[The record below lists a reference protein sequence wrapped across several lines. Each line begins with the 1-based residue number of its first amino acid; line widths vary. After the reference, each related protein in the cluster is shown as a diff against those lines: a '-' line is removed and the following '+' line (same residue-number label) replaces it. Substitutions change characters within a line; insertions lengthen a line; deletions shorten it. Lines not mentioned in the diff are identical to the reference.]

1 MELIFHLH
9 YVWVVSDIPFS
20 NAARNLGVIFDSQLA
35 LKELV
40 NKLWQLAYLEIRR
53 VGLIRHYLS
62 FESSNTL
69 LSSLVLSRLDYC
81 NALLAGSQVL
91 LDKIQRV
98 ISCSAQLIRKAP
110 KFKVNYAIIWKFE
123 IFLKFVVASAHADFR
138 FYIVYIKKNIQ
149 RCNLNYTVP
158 MSWVKSGH

>member
-1 MELIFHLH
+1 MGQ
-9 YVWVVSDIPFS
+9 SDVPFS
-20 NAARNLGVIFDSQLA
+20 NAACNIGVIFDSQLA

-62 FESSNTL
+62 FESSSTL

-98 ISCSAQLIRKAP
+98 ISCSARLLFQTP
-110 KFKVNYAIIWKFE
+110 K
-123 IFLKFVVASAHADFR
+123 SAHFTPLLYGLHWQPDS
-138 FYIVYIKKNIQ
+138 IQ
-149 RCNLNYTVP
+149 NSSRLLPHCFWYSSSIPL
-158 MSWVKSGH
+158 